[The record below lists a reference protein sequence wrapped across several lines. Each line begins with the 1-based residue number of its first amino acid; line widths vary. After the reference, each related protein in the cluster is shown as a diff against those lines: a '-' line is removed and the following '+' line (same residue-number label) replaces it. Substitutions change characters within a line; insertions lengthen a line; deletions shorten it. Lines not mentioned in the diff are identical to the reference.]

1 MKQTPFVLLL
11 IFLAKFSFGQ
21 QATILDSE
29 TQESIPGV
37 VYYNYNKTKNGVSD
51 FDGKISLDNFSS
63 NETIHFQ
70 HTSYEKITST
80 KLQIQKNNGVVRLK
94 PGSGQLDEIVL
105 SVTRFS
111 QSKNEIT
118 QSVVS
123 ISTQD
128 AMFTQPQTT
137 ADLLSNSGKVFVQK
151 SQLGGGSPMIR
162 GFSTNRLLMTVDGV
176 RMNTAI
182 FRGGNIQNILS
193 IDPFVVENTEVI
205 LGPGSVVYGS
215 DAVGGVMNF
224 YTLKPK
230 FSFVEGVSFS
240 GNAVARYATA
250 NKEKT
255 GHIDLNFGF
264 KEWAFLSSISYS
276 DFGDLRMGSK
286 GPDDYLRNFFIQTVD
301 GEDIPT
307 PNENPLVQKPTGYD
321 QLSLAQKVRFM
332 PNEVWDFQLNL
343 LYSETSDYSRYDRL
357 TRVRPNGNL
366 RDAEWYYGP
375 QVWFS
380 GNLQLE
386 RKSRS
391 LLFDNS
397 KFIIAYQ
404 HFEES
409 RFNRSVNSTS
419 LFKTEEQVDAIS
431 ANLDFTKNLNA
442 VDLFYG
448 LEYVHNT
455 VNSIGE
461 VTNIDTSEVEE
472 TASRYPDGS
481 TWQSYAA
488 YASMLWK
495 MTPKTSLQ
503 TGVRYSH
510 FDIDATFNNR
520 FFDFPFQGTQINTG
534 NLTGS
539 IGLTH
544 QASEILGFRTNFST
558 AFRAPNIDDIGKI
571 FESEPGS
578 VVVPNPNLEAEYSY
592 TGEVGTTF
600 NFENIVK
607 LEVATFYTKL
617 DNALVRRDFNLNGE
631 TEIEYQGEL
640 SNVQAIQNAADARV
654 YGFEA
659 ALHIPF
665 CETLHLQSNYTI
677 AKGFEELD
685 NGDRAPLRHAPPQ
698 FGSTH
703 LVWQN
708 NRFKMD
714 AFGVYSGQIR
724 AENLAP
730 SEAVKPEIYP
740 VNSNGD
746 LYSPGWYTLN
756 LATQFQLLENVQLS
770 ATLENITDQRYRTYS
785 SGIAAPGRNFIAAV
799 KYSF

>member
-1 MKQTPFVLLL
+1 MQLKYFLILL
-11 IFLAKFSFGQ
+11 IFSGNFAFGQ
-21 QATILDSE
+21 EVIIIDSDTKE
-29 TQESIPGV
+29 PIPGV
-37 VYYNYNKTKNGVSD
+37 VCYNYNKSKNGVSD
-51 FDGKISLDNFSS
+51 LDGKITLDTFSS

-70 HTSYEKITST
+70 HTSFEPVTFT
-80 KLQIQKNNGVVRLK
+80 KSQILKNKGIVLLK

-123 ISTQD
+123 ISAQD
-128 AMFTQPQTT
+128 ALFTQPQTT

-193 IDPFVVENTEVI
+193 IDPFIVENTEVI

-230 FSFVEGVSFS
+230 FSFEEGMSFS

-250 NKEKT
+250 NEEKT

-264 KEWAFLSSISYS
+264 KEWAFLSSVSYS

-286 GPDDYLRNFFIQTVD
+286 GPDDYLRNFYIQTIN
-301 GEDIPT
+301 GEDIQI
-307 PNENPLVQKPTGYD
+307 PNDTPLVQKPTGYD
-321 QLSLAQKVRFM
+321 QLSLAQKVRYM

-357 TRVRPNGNL
+357 TRIRNGNL

-391 LLFDNS
+391 LFYDNS

-404 HFEES
+404 YFEES
-409 RFNRSVNSTS
+409 RFNRNVNATS
-419 LFKTEEQVDAIS
+419 LFNREEQVDAIS
-431 ANLDFTKNLNA
+431 ANLDFTKKINA
-442 VDLFYG
+442 IDLYYG
-448 LEYVHNT
+448 FEYVHNT
-455 VNSIGE
+455 VNSSGIK
-461 VTNIDTSEVEE
+461 TNIETQEIEE

-488 YASMLWK
+488 YTSLLWK
-495 MTPKTSLQ
+495 MSPKLTFQSGL
-503 TGVRYSH
+503 RYSR
-510 FDIDATFNNR
+510 FQIDATFDNR
-520 FFDFPFQGTQINTG
+520 FYDFPFEDTQINTG

-539 IGLTH
+539 IGLAY
-544 QASEILGFRTNFST
+544 QASEILGLRTNFST

-571 FESEPGS
+571 FDSEPGS
-578 VVVPNPNLEAEYSY
+578 VVVPNPDLKAEYSY
-592 TGEVGTTF
+592 NGEVGATL
-600 NFENIVK
+600 NFDNILKV
-607 LEVATFYTKL
+607 EMATFYTKL
-617 DNALVRRDFNLNGE
+617 DNAMVRRDFSLNGE
-631 TEIEYQGEL
+631 TEIEFQGEL

-659 ALHIPF
+659 GVRIYF
-665 CETLHLQSNYTI
+665 CETLSLQSNYTV
-677 AKGFEELD
+677 AKGYEELD
-685 NGDRAPLRHAPPQ
+685 NGDKGPLRHAPPQ
-698 FGSTH
+698 FGNTR
-703 LVWQN
+703 LVWNN
-708 NRFKMD
+708 NRFKID
-714 AFGVYSGQIR
+714 AFTVYSGQIS

-730 SEAVKPEIYP
+730 SEANKPEIYP

-756 LATQFQLLENVQLS
+756 FATQFQLTDTLQLS
-770 ATLENITDQRYRTYS
+770 ASLENITDQRYRTYS
-785 SGIAAPGRNFIAAV
+785 SGIAAPGRNLIAAV

>member
-1 MKQTPFVLLL
+1 MKLKIATFIL
-11 IFLAKFSFGQ
+11 ILSGFSLFAQ
-21 QATILDSE
+21 QIVILDFE
-29 TQESIPGV
+29 TKEPVPGV
-37 VYYNYNKTKNGVSD
+37 AFYNISKSKHGISD
-51 FDGKISLDNFSS
+51 LDGKISLDIFSP
-63 NETIHFQ
+63 NETVYFQ
-70 HTSYEKITST
+70 HTSYELVSLT
-80 KLQIQKNNGVVRLK
+80 KSQIQKNNLRVFLK
-94 PGSGQLDEIVL
+94 PGTGQLDEIVL
-105 SVTRFS
+105 SVTKFN
-111 QSKNEIT
+111 QSRSNVA

-123 ISTQD
+123 ISAND
-128 AMFTQPQTT
+128 ALFTQPQTT
-137 ADLLSNSGKVFVQK
+137 ADLLSNSGSVFVQK

-230 FSFVEGVSFS
+230 FSFEEGMAFS
-240 GNAVARYATA
+240 GNAIARYSTA
-250 NKEKT
+250 NEEKT
-255 GHIDLNFGF
+255 GHVDFNFGF

-276 DFGDLRMGSK
+276 DFGDLRMGK
-286 GPDDYLRNFFIQTVD
+286 HGPDEYLRNFYIQRID
-301 GEDIPT
+301 GEDVQV
-307 PNENPLVQKPTGYD
+307 PNAKPLAQTPTGYD

-332 PNEVWDFQLNL
+332 PNEVWDFTLNL

-391 LLFDNS
+391 LFYDDS
-397 KFIIAYQ
+397 KLIVAYQ
-404 HFEES
+404 RFEES
-409 RFNRSVNSTS
+409 RNNRSVGSSN
-419 LFKTEEQVDAIS
+419 LFHTNDQVDAVS
-431 ANLDFTKNLNA
+431 ANFDFTKKINQL
-442 VDLFYG
+442 DIFYG
-448 LEYVHNT
+448 LEYVYNLVH
-455 VNSIGE
+455 SSGK
-461 VTNIDTSEVEE
+461 VTDILTNAEEE
-472 TASRYPDGS
+472 TAARYPNGS

-488 YASMLWK
+488 YVNMLWNIS
-495 MTPKTSLQ
+495 PKTSLQ
-503 TGVRYSH
+503 SGLRYSH
-510 FDIDATFNNR
+510 FNIDATFDNI
-520 FFDFPFQGTQINTG
+520 FYDFPFEDTNINTG

-539 IGLTH
+539 IGLTYK
-544 QASEILGFRTNFST
+544 ASDLLSLRTNFAT
-558 AFRAPNIDDIGKI
+558 AYRAPNIDDIGKI
-571 FESEPGS
+571 FDSEPGS
-578 VVVPNPNLEAEYSY
+578 VVVPNPDLKAEYSY
-592 TGEVGTTF
+592 NGEVGIAL
-600 NFENIVK
+600 NFDNIVK
-607 LEVATFYTKL
+607 VEMAGFYTKL
-617 DNALVRRDFNLNGE
+617 DNALVRRDFNLNGI

-659 ALHIPF
+659 AVKINF
-665 CETLHLQSNYTI
+665 CESLSLNSNYTI
-677 AKGFEELD
+677 AKGYEELD
-685 NGDRAPLRHAPPQ
+685 NGTKAPLRHAPPQ
-698 FGSTH
+698 FGNTH
-703 LVWQN
+703 FVWN
-708 NRFKMD
+708 YNRLKID
-714 AFGVYSGQIR
+714 AFARYSGQIS

-740 VNSNGD
+740 TDSNGN

-756 LATQFQLLENVQLS
+756 LATQYQLTDTILLS
-770 ATLENITDQRYRTYS
+770 ASLENITDRRYRTYS

>member
-1 MKQTPFVLLL
+1 MHLKYVLILL
-11 IFLAKFSFGQ
+11 IFSAHLTFGQ
-21 QATILDSE
+21 EIKIIDSE
-29 TQESIPGV
+29 TNEPIPGV
-37 VYYNYNKTKNGVSD
+37 VYYNYNKSKNGVSD
-51 FDGKISLDNFSS
+51 LDGKITLEDFPN

-70 HTSYEKITST
+70 HTSFEPITLT
-80 KLQIQKNNGVVRLK
+80 KSQILKNNGIVLLK

-123 ISTQD
+123 INAED
-128 AMFTQPQTT
+128 AMFSQPQTT

-193 IDPFVVENTEVI
+193 IDPFIVENTEVI

-230 FSFVEGVSFS
+230 FSFEEGMSFS
-240 GNAVARYATA
+240 GNAVARFATA
-250 NKEKT
+250 NEEKT

-264 KEWAFLSSISYS
+264 KEWAFLSSISFS

-286 GPDDYLRNFFIQTVD
+286 GPDDYLRNYYIQRID
-301 GEDIPT
+301 DEDVQV
-307 PNENPLVQKPTGYD
+307 PNSNPRVQKPTGYD

-332 PNEVWDFQLNL
+332 PNDVWDFQLNL
-343 LYSETSDYSRYDRL
+343 LYSETSNYSRYDRL
-357 TRVRPNGNL
+357 TRVRNGNL

-386 RKSRS
+386 RKSKS
-391 LLFDNS
+391 LFYDNS

-409 RFNRSVNSTS
+409 RFNRNVNSAS
-419 LFKTEEQVDAIS
+419 LFNTEEQVDALS
-431 ANLDFTKNLNA
+431 ANLDFTKNINA
-442 VDLFYG
+442 IDLYYG
-448 LEYVHNT
+448 LEYVHNK
-455 VNSIGE
+455 VNSSGIR
-461 VTNIDTSEVEE
+461 TNIETQETEE

-481 TWQSYAA
+481 TWQSYAV
-488 YASMLWK
+488 YASLLWK
-495 MTPKTSLQ
+495 MSPKLSLQ
-503 TGVRYSH
+503 SGLRYSQ
-510 FDIDATFNNR
+510 FQIDADFDNR
-520 FFDFPFQGTQINTG
+520 FYDFPFEDTQINTG
-534 NLTGS
+534 NLTAS
-539 IGLTH
+539 IGLAY
-544 QASEILGFRTNFST
+544 QASELLGLRTNFST

-571 FESEPGS
+571 FDSEPGS
-578 VVVPNPNLEAEYSY
+578 VVVPNPDLKAEYSY
-592 TGEVGTTF
+592 NGEVGATL
-600 NFENIVK
+600 NFDNILKV
-607 LEVATFYTKL
+607 EVATFYTKL
-617 DNALVRRDFNLNGE
+617 ENALVRRDFSLNGE
-631 TEIEYQGEL
+631 TEILYQGEL
-640 SNVQAIQNAADARV
+640 SNVQTIQNAADARV

-659 ALHIPF
+659 AVRINF
-665 CETLHLQSNYTI
+665 CEYLSLNSNYTI
-677 AKGFEELD
+677 AKGYEELD
-685 NGDRAPLRHAPPQ
+685 NGDKAPLRHAPPQ
-698 FGSTH
+698 FGNTH
-703 LVWQN
+703 LIWKN
-708 NRFKMD
+708 NRLKMD
-714 AFGVYSGQIR
+714 AFARYSGQIR

-730 SEAVKPEIYP
+730 SEANKPEIYP

-756 LATQFQLLENVQLS
+756 LATRYQLTDALQLS
-770 ATLENITDQRYRTYS
+770 ASLENITDQRYRTYS
-785 SGIAAPGRNFIAAV
+785 SGITAPGRNFIAAV
-799 KYSF
+799 KYTF